1 MTPDTINLAEATR
14 SLVDQAA
21 KLAGVSPSE
30 FVEQAVKERLA
41 GQAVRSRRERLI
53 SPSKTP
59 AMTQEEWKQFVMSVA
74 GSIPDPTFRRHDQG
88 TFESQRGRN
97 GDGANS

>member
-1 MTPDTINLAEATR
+1 MTPDSINLAEATR
-14 SLVDQAA
+14 SLMEQAA
-21 KLAGVSPSE
+21 MQAGVSPSE

-41 GQAVRSRRERLI
+41 GQAVRSRRERLM
-53 SPSKTP
+53 SLRTKPE
-59 AMTQEEWKQFVMSVA
+59 MTQEEWKQFVTSVA

-88 TFESQRGRN
+88 TFESQRVRN